1 MQLLLTAETRKDR
14 EGKPN
19 WWISKS
25 PLFAF
30 RIETTAKDNRVVKVY
45 PKNDNQVDFTK
56 PLFLGKVF
64 DDGKFKFFGL
74 EFRFVAEEK
83 IGTLYVAIDKDA
95 VSQPETTVAKD
106 DIPY

>member
-1 MQLLLTAETRKDR
+1 MQLLTTSETRKDR

-30 RIETTAKDNRVVKVY
+30 RIETTSKDNRVVKVY
-45 PKNDNQVDFTK
+45 PKNNNKVDFTK

-64 DDGKFKFFGL
+64 DDGKFTFFGL
-74 EFRFVAEEK
+74 EFKFVAEEK
-83 IGTLYVAIDKDA
+83 IGTLYVSIDK
-95 VSQPETTVAKD
+95 ETSVEKE